1 MRLPIIILTLSF
13 ASAALSTLAGE
24 DRSQSNDAARAVAVQ
39 HYADVVHAAYVDA
52 QGGAQRLQ
60 ETVEKFCARPDET
73 GLQACRGA
81 WVRARQPYGI
91 TEAFRFYGG
100 PVDDANGPEGLMNA
114 WPVDEAWLESGDGR
128 GLIEDETT
136 WPEITAEE
144 LRAANQKEGEKNIA
158 SGWHALEFLLW
169 GKDESLDVPGQRP
182 LSDFTEAPYAQRRIA
197 ALRVLAVALSR
208 DLEGLVQAWSPSVA
222 GNYRSRFLKME
233 TAEAARCIITGLIF
247 LSGQEMAGERLNV
260 ALETR
265 DQEDEQ
271 SCFSDTTTQDLRQNL
286 LGLQVVW
293 DGTYESSFIAEND
306 VSGPGLRSA
315 CQALDPAMADAAS
328 AALIRCSSLAASL
341 PVPFDRSIQQ
351 ADGSHERRMYQ
362 EMRAALEQLSSL
374 FQAVADKM
382 SLQIIAGGAFYNG

>member
-1 MRLPIIILTLSF
+1 MRTFFLIIGLGLSV
-13 ASAALSTLAGE
+13 ASASAGA
-24 DRSQSNDAARAVAVQ
+24 DRSQSNEAARAEAVL

-60 ETVEKFCARPDET
+60 ESVEKFCARPDEA
-73 GLQACRGA
+73 GLQACRKA
-81 WVRARQPYGI
+81 WERARQPYAV

-100 PVDDANGPEGLMNA
+100 PVDDASGPEGLMNA

-136 WPEITAEE
+136 WPEITAEA

-169 GKDESLDVPGQRP
+169 GKDESLEGPGQRP
-182 LSDFTEAPYAQRRIA
+182 WTDFTSAPHAERRTA
-197 ALRVLAVALSR
+197 ALRVLAQALGQ
-208 DLEGLVQAWSPSVA
+208 DLEGLVQAWSPSVS
-222 GNYRSRFLKME
+222 GNYRSRFLQME
-233 TAEAARCIITGLIF
+233 TAEAARCMLTGLIY

-271 SCFSDTTTQDLRQNL
+271 SCFSDTTTQDLRHNL
-286 LGLQVVW
+286 LGLQTVW
-293 DGTYESSFIAEND
+293 AGTYESIFIAEND
-306 VSGPGLRSA
+306 VSGEGLQKA
-315 CQALDPAMADAAS
+315 CHALDPAMADAVT
-328 AALIRCSSLAASL
+328 AALNRCAQLAASL
-341 PVPFDRSIQQ
+341 PEPFDRAIQNP
-351 ADGSHERRMYQ
+351 DGSHERRMYQ
-362 EMRAALEQLSSL
+362 EMRAELEQLSNL